1 MPFIKEIAKNRRL
14 PSSSL
19 NAPAFAPDTAAGL
32 VLPEVDTAHTAKRA
46 ELMTPEEFRAALGG
60 GHVQQATGRYSEA
73 ERKAETPLAR
83 GEAAGYSSDDI
94 VAFYVARRGGDW
106 RRGAY
111 DLVKDAHAGN
121 RSINRSLWDAV
132 VKRAP
137 RGYVRDGEVYRPA
150 RRPPEGFVARKAVVI
165 PSWAKVIALVANG
178 IDGWPPVSDAVYS
191 VEEFIKAGDG
201 LQQRPGGGEWDV
213 LVYAMDGDDAGVVVR
228 PYGLDNPYRR
238 LRSARG
244 HRVKQLARFS
254 YMRWH
259 WYDFRDLR

>member
-1 MPFIKEIAKNRRL
+1 MDRGR
-14 PSSSL
+14 
-19 NAPAFAPDTAAGL
+19 
-32 VLPEVDTAHTAKRA
+32 VH
-46 ELMTPEEFRAALGG
+46 
-60 GHVQQATGRYSEA
+60 QATGTYTEA
-73 ERKAETPLAR
+73 ENRAETPLGR

-121 RSINRSLWDAV
+121 RPINRSLWDAV
-132 VKRAP
+132 VKRPP
-137 RGYVRDGEVYRPA
+137 RGYVREGEVYRPA
-150 RRPPEGFVARKAVVI
+150 GRPPESFVARKAVVI
-165 PSWAKVIALVANG
+165 PPWAKVIALVANG

-213 LVYAMDGDDAGVVVR
+213 LVYAMDAEDAGVVVR

-244 HRVKQLARFS
+244 HRAKQIARFS
-254 YMRWH
+254 YMRWS
-259 WYDFRDLR
+259 WYDFTTSSMAAVLSLKVPAPEAEAPLRPPGWGPATSP